1 MDFEVERE
9 GFNTYILSDGT
20 KLKMKTVVSK
30 VIRLEWYKPDGEPV
44 YLINSGNLATTDVP
58 DRLRNKPEQ
67 QG

>member
-1 MDFEVERE
+1 
-9 GFNTYILSDGT
+9 
-20 KLKMKTVVSK
+20 MKTVVSK